1 MNLVYPTVELW
12 EQENPVSH
20 VAKCARVCYA
30 SESKNGDADIR
41 LVESLENKGH
51 LSMFRHGSVYFIIK
65 KKDDEKLY
73 KKVYG
78 LLREYKFCPYLS
90 YIVNN
95 GVIYISTNLQFY
107 KEISNLKDVT
117 LFSHI
122 YNRKVDAD
130 EFAKTEDGWSL
141 MRYTF
146 CVITQ
151 ISTSRELNRTSPNNI
166 AEQSTRY
173 VDFGKKGDITICLP
187 HWWDDASWFKKTI
200 HKMYWKSCEL
210 MYKLLLK
217 LGFLPQ
223 DARGVLPLDTAT
235 KVVYT
240 YNVDEWEHILDLRFY
255 GVTGKPHPNSKLVT
269 YQILTKLREL
279 GYEL

>member
-12 EQENPVSH
+12 EQKNPVSH

-30 SESKNGDADIR
+30 SEPKNSDANIR

-51 LSMFRHGSVYFIIK
+51 LSMFRHESKYFIVRK
-65 KKDDEKLY
+65 TNNPEVYKTLY
-73 KKVYG
+73 QI
-78 LLREYKFCPYLS
+78 LREFKYCPFIKYS
-90 YIVNN
+90 VNK
-95 GVIYISTNLQFY
+95 GVIYISTNSQFY
-107 KEISNLKDVT
+107 RELDNICSVLKPLIFDSEVTANEFIDTEIG
-117 LFSHI
+117 F
-122 YNRKVDAD
+122 
-130 EFAKTEDGWSL
+130 EL

-151 ISTSRELNRTSPNNI
+151 ISTSRELNRISPNNI

-173 VDFGKKGDITICLP
+173 VDFGKKGNITICLP
-187 HWWDDASWFKKTI
+187 HWWNNASWFKKTI
-200 HKMYWKSCEL
+200 HKIYWKSCEL
-210 MYKLLLK
+210 MYKFLLK

-240 YNVDEWEHILDLRFY
+240 YNIDEWKHIIDLRFY
-255 GVTGKPHPNSKLVT
+255 GVTGRPHPNAKVIAENIR
-269 YQILTKLREL
+269 YEL
-279 GYEL
+279 MDKGYEI